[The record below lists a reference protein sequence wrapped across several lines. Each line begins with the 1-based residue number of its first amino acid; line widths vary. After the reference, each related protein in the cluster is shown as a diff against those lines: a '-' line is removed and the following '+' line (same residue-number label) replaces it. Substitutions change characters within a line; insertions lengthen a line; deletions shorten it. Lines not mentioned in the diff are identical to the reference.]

1 MVPKLHCFGQSL
13 AADMSSAFSVRVQT
27 EPFDFGQE
35 YESFLE
41 GDRAAGAVASF
52 VGRVRETNDNDEIKT
67 LELEHYPGMTEKVMR
82 EVLDQAQSRWQLLG
96 ARVIHRVGELKPG
109 ENIVLVLTASA
120 HRHAALDSCA
130 FIMDHLKTRATFWK
144 KETTPA
150 GQRWVKGRASDQA
163 AQSRWHANNTE
174 PDHE

>member
-1 MVPKLHCFGQSL
+1 MDKLFQ
-13 AADMSSAFSVRVQT
+13 ATVQT

-35 YESFLE
+35 YNAFLD

-52 VGRVRETNDNDEIKT
+52 VGRVREVNDHQDIET
-67 LELEHYPGMTEKVMR
+67 LELEHYPGMTEKVML
-82 EVLDQAQSRWQLLG
+82 EVLHEARARWPLLG
-96 ARVIHRVGELKPG
+96 ARVIHRVGPLQPG

-144 KETTPA
+144 KETTPK
-150 GQRWVKGRASDQA
+150 GQRWVKGRESDQL
-163 AQSRWHANNTE
+163 AQARWHKTSNSD
-174 PDHE
+174 PDQNPDPS